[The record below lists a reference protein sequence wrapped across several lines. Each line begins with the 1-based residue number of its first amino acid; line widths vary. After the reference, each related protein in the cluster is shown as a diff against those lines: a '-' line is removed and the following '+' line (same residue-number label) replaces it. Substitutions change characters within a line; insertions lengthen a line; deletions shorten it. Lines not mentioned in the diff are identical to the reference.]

1 MFGRFVGVRMQERLL
16 AIAIGLLAVAFS
28 AARADD
34 EAQLS
39 RALQFSRQ
47 FFAKTQLVAD
57 VTLQPRQED
66 SLPTHF
72 TYERRRNIERI
83 KTEFGQVFA
92 RKKGGSWLKSVDW
105 AKTGSRATPNEVA
118 DLVSRVYIVDAAWK
132 NDRTSSGKVGDSDVI
147 NLMTHTNDENGE
159 HFVFERTRE
168 DAASPVYPRYAFTKH
183 SNISGSE
190 PLLEQFSGP
199 VVIGNQKLLLTVR
212 YAVSMEPKNERVKK
226 RNSPIRNK
234 Q

>member
-1 MFGRFVGVRMQERLL
+1 MQERLL

-34 EAQLS
+34 EAQLA
-39 RALQFSRQ
+39 RALQFSREL
-47 FFAKTQLVAD
+47 FAKTPLFAE
-57 VTLQPRQED
+57 VTLQPRDGE

-72 TYERRRNIERI
+72 DYERRRNIERI

-92 RKKGGSWLKSVDW
+92 RRKSGGWLRSDDW
-105 AKTGSRATPNEVA
+105 AKTGTHASPNEVA
-118 DLVSRVYIVDAAWK
+118 DLESRVYLVNSAW
-132 NDRTSSGKVGDSDVI
+132 NANINSSDTSKGADVI
-147 NLMTHTNDENGE
+147 NLVTHTNDENGE